1 MDTYT
6 GVDDTMAASES
17 NYAYQD
23 SASSGDYT
31 TDSCEPS
38 QPQNSTFFRR
48 LELSLDGDATDTT
61 IDPPPVPDTDTTAAS
76 TVHHPP
82 KQQPP
87 HDTVDTILASS
98 SSAAAPPGAGASAP
112 HHGADPRIA
121 QLEHRVDDMA
131 EQIQMLQRALA
142 RAESERDQSREQLR
156 QLRQQPPPP
165 PPPPPRDPALTT
177 QPSLN
182 VMMKEFRLGRGV
194 RPAVVASPATAA
206 VFDDSMITTSTP
218 AKSAFIDGSA
228 TPLQPATAGP
238 SGSPPSL
245 APSPTPARHVPSG
258 PHRVPLPPAAPA
270 APVAPAPAGGDGCDD
285 HQRLQR
291 RVDELVEENERLRRE
306 NADLHRQVGDGSTA
320 TTAASFPRWL
330 QREYRERHLDKFDR
344 WSKVKLANCLKIT
357 VLELLHCRDPDE
369 YVKATRVAAKHLRV
383 MHAFCESLYHACFP
397 RRHQWLVDAI
407 AAGDVVFFT
416 NAIDRLVSKFDLTT
430 YEDFLR
436 QKYDAPPRQPDK
448 YLPSSP

>member
-6 GVDDTMAASES
+6 GVDDTMAALES

-23 SASSGDYT
+23 SALLGDYT
-31 TDSCEPS
+31 TDSCDPL
-38 QPQNSTFFRR
+38 QPQNLTFFRR
-48 LELSLDGDATDTT
+48 LEHSLDGDATDTT
-61 IDPPPVPDTDTTAAS
+61 IDPPPDTDTDTTAAS

-98 SSAAAPPGAGASAP
+98 SSAAAPPGAGASA
-112 HHGADPRIA
+112 HHQSTDPRIL
-121 QLEHRVDDMA
+121 QLERQVDKMA
-131 EQIQMLQRALA
+131 EQMQMLQTALA
-142 RAESERDQSREQLR
+142 RAEWERDQLREQLR
-156 QLRQQPPPP
+156 QLRQQPPAPP
-165 PPPPPRDPALTT
+165 QPPRDPALTT

-206 VFDDSMITTSTP
+206 VFDDLMITTLTP

-228 TPLQPATAGP
+228 TPLQPTTAGP
-238 SGSPPSL
+238 SGLPPSL
-245 APSPTPARHVPSG
+245 APSPTPARHVPLG
-258 PHRVPLPPAAPA
+258 PHRVPLAPAAPA
-270 APVAPAPAGGDGCDD
+270 ASVVPAPAGGDD

-291 RVDELVEENERLRRE
+291 HVDELVEENERLRRE
-306 NADLHRQVGDGSTA
+306 NADLHRQVGDGLTA
-320 TTAASFPRWL
+320 TTAALLPPWL

-383 MHAFCESLYHACFP
+383 MHAFCELLYRACFP
-397 RRHQWLVDAI
+397 RRRQWLVDAI
-407 AAGDVVFFT
+407 AAGDVIAFT
-416 NAIDRLVSKFDLTT
+416 AAINRLATKFDLAT
-430 YEDFLR
+430 YEDYLR
-436 QKYDAPPRQPDK
+436 QTYDAPPRQADK
-448 YLPSSP
+448 YLPSPP